1 MEAEKE
7 REQARPEEE
16 FPLLEQAP
24 AETPAPAEEPEI
36 RAETLVDEIGPDK
49 PKKKR
54 EKKPRAEKPEG
65 SAPRSGHGWKIA
77 LLVFLVLVLAASAV
91 VLALDGR
98 QVQFRMVDSSDM
110 TVPFGQPFTDPGCT
124 AVTVGRLF
132 GMGKYQLP
140 VTIRGAVDTNTLGTY
155 ELEYSARFLLRSY
168 V

>member
-77 LLVFLVLVLAASAV
+77 LLVMFLEPPHLIVPPRSASSVAATS
-91 VLALDGR
+91 
-98 QVQFRMVDSSDM
+98 MS
-110 TVPFGQPFTDPGCT
+110 PFLEPCRSMSRAT
-124 AVTVGRLF
+124 
-132 GMGKYQLP
+132 LP
-140 VTIRGAVDTNTLGTY
+140 TG
-155 ELEYSARFLLRSY
+155 
-168 V
+168 